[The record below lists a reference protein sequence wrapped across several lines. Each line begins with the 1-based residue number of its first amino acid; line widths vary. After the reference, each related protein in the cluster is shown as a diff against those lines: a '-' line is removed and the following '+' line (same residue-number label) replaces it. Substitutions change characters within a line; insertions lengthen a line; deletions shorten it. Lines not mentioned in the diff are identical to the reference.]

1 MAGFEV
7 YHDKTDFD
15 ALFEMDFD
23 SLAKEAL
30 EDSAPVL
37 EASMKSAAQAAVA
50 HTGDS
55 ELVKSIKASKVKKS
69 KNGAWIVNVGPK
81 GYSKVKV
88 YHAGGKKERVYPVS
102 NALKAIWKEYGI
114 AGHQPPSPFLAK
126 AVNDAEK
133 ETLDIIQRTFDRKAG
148 G

>member
-15 ALFEMDFD
+15 ALLEMDFENF
-23 SLAKEAL
+23 AKDALNEA
-30 EDSAPVL
+30 APVL
-37 EASMKSAAQAAVA
+37 EASMKSAVQAAVK

-55 ELVKSIKASKVKKS
+55 ELVRSIKASKAKKS
-69 KNGAWIVNVGPK
+69 KNGAWIVTVCPK
-81 GYSKVKV
+81 GYSTVKV
-88 YHAGGKKERVYPVS
+88 YHGGKRKNRVYPVS